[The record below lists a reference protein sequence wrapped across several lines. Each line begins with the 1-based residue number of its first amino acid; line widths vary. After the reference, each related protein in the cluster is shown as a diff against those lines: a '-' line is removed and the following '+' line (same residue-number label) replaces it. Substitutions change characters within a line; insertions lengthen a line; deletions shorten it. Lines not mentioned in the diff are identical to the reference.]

1 MRTVQ
6 WKFSPMRLFAELNRE
21 ELREA
26 ADSLVVLPL
35 GATEQHGPHLA
46 TGTDFFTVQAV
57 ARAAAEEAGQSVPIL
72 VAPTLTFGSSD
83 HHFVFGAT
91 LSLSTETYYRVVR
104 ELVESLV
111 KDGFSRIFLINGHGG
126 NHELA
131 ELVARDVC
139 LHHPVKVGAGS
150 YWAIAWEAL
159 VASQAHV
166 GRNLPGHAGD
176 FETSV
181 MLALR
186 PDLKPGQLPHRD
198 NPPDTNPRFRTA
210 PWRHERHGS
219 WKEIGGYTDSPD
231 QASVAK
237 GENFLRI
244 VIAEVARAFVD
255 FYRS

>member
-1 MRTVQ
+1 
-6 WKFSPMRLFAELNRE
+6 MRLFAELNRE

-91 LSLSTETYYRVVR
+91 LSLSTETYCRVVR

-139 LHHPVKVGAGS
+139 LHHPVNVGAGS

-159 VASQAHV
+159 VASQAHL

-181 MLALR
+181 MLSLR
-186 PDLKPGQLPHRD
+186 PDLKPGRLPHRD
-198 NPPDTNPRFRTA
+198 NPADTNPRFRTT
-210 PWRHERHGS
+210 PWRHERYGS

-231 QASVAK
+231 QASAAK
-237 GENFLRI
+237 GESFLRI
-244 VIAEVARAFVD
+244 VIAQVARAFVD